1 MITTEI
7 PKLYHYYPC
16 TVCVIGAM
24 LDDKINFMS
33 AAWNGGLSFEPPLF
47 GVSVASERF
56 TYNLIKDSGEFT
68 CNFMPIEE
76 VELVHG
82 CGRLSGSDID
92 KVKKLS
98 IPLEESTQI
107 GCPTIAS
114 AYAAYECK
122 VIEHHPFGDHTLF
135 VGEVIAVHVKE
146 GIMKEIGILDTDKV
160 LPAMYMGSNTYIAA
174 DAASRKELQLDR

>member
-1 MITTEI
+1 MIRTEI

-56 TYNLIKDSGEFT
+56 TYNLIKNSREFT

-92 KVKKLS
+92 KVKSLS
-98 IPLEESTQI
+98 IPLEDSELI
-107 GCPTIAS
+107 RCPTIAS

-122 VIEHHPFGDHTLF
+122 VIEHHPFGDHELF
-135 VGEVIAVHVKE
+135 VGEVIAVHVRE
-146 GIMKEIGILDTDKV
+146 GIMKKNGILDTDKV